1 MTNPVVYCGVD
12 TGGAFTDCILISD
25 GRVVRA
31 KAPST
36 PKDFSLGFFDAL
48 ESAGSQLG
56 LSLEDLVPRLRH
68 LGYGTKE
75 ATNIVVQRNVARTGL
90 LMTEGFGDT
99 LLMMRAIGRVT
110 GVPPE
115 KLMHLS
121 ATSKPAPLIPRSL
134 TAEVV
139 ERMDSFGDVVV
150 PLDENQCRRAI
161 DRLLALDVEAIA
173 IAFLWSFLNPAHERA
188 ALELVREIAPNIYS
202 CCSSALAPRL
212 GEYERTATAAINA
225 YVGPATSD
233 YMERVRLGMD
243 ELQARHEPLVL
254 QCSGG
259 AIPISQVA
267 MDAVRTIGS
276 GPAAGVIASADLA
289 RRLDIAHVICADVG
303 GTTFDVGLIRDGQ
316 AVMTDTS
323 IVSQYRYYAPSVDI
337 ESIGAGGG
345 SIAWVD
351 RVSGTLRVGPESA
364 GASPGPAAY
373 GQGGDRPTVTDA
385 CLVMGYLNPQSVLA
399 GRVGLDIEAARRAIE
414 TVAEPLGMTLE
425 RAAAG
430 IVRIAEMHMADL
442 VRKTTIQ
449 RGYHP
454 SDFVLFAYGG
464 GGPVHAGSF
473 GAELGVSRVLI
484 PFGESSSLWSAF
496 GAAASDVRRVF
507 EASRVL
513 EAPLVVETLNDM
525 YAGLESNANDW
536 LVAQGFEPPDIR
548 LVRSA
553 DVRYKAQIH
562 QVAIPVADGTLDE
575 VAGEA
580 LLDDFE
586 RAYEAL
592 YGVGTGYRAAG
603 IELTAVR
610 ISAVGVIA
618 KSDVHAVDHV
628 TPTKEAASRRVWWP
642 EVDAYV
648 DTDVYEG
655 ATLTPGVRHD
665 GPAIVEYRDT
675 TLVVHPGQCVLVDA
689 FGNLELEL
697 GR

>member
-1 MTNPVVYCGVD
+1 MTDPVVYCGVD
-12 TGGAFTDCILISD
+12 TGGTFTDCILISE
-25 GRVVRA
+25 GTVVRA

-36 PKDFSLGFFDAL
+36 PHDFSIGFFDAL

-56 LSLEDLVPRLRH
+56 MRLEDLVPRLKH
-68 LGYGTKE
+68 LGYGTTV
-75 ATNIVVQRNVARTGL
+75 ATNIVVQRNGARTGL
-90 LMTEGFGDT
+90 LMTEGFSDT

-115 KLMHLS
+115 QLMHLS
-121 ATSKPAPLIPRSL
+121 ATSKPAPLVPRSL
-134 TAEVV
+134 TREVV
-139 ERMDSFGDVVV
+139 ERVDCFGDIVV
-150 PLDENQCRRAI
+150 PLDEEQCRRAI
-161 DRLLALDVEAIA
+161 IKLLELDVEAIA
-173 IAFLWSFLNPAHERA
+173 ISFLWSFLNPAHERA
-188 ALELVREIAPNIYS
+188 ALEIARELAPSVYS

-212 GEYERTATAAINA
+212 GEYERTATTAINA

-233 YMERVRLGMD
+233 YMQRVQLGM
-243 ELQARHEPLVL
+243 EKLLSPHEPLVL

-267 MDAVRTIGS
+267 RDAVRTIGS
-276 GPAAGVIASADLA
+276 GPAAGVVASADLA
-289 RRLDIAHVICADVG
+289 RRLDIDHVICADVG
-303 GTTFDVGLIRDGQ
+303 GTTFDVGLIRDGR

-323 IVSQYRYYAPSVDI
+323 IVSQYRYFAPSVDI

-351 RVSGTLRVGPESA
+351 SMSGTLRVGPESA

-373 GQGGDRPTVTDA
+373 GQGGERPTVTDA
-385 CLVMGYLNPQSVLA
+385 CLVMGYLNPESVLA
-399 GRVGLDIEAARRAIE
+399 GRVGLDIEAAKRAVS

-513 EAPLVVETLNDM
+513 EAPLAVNLLNEM
-525 YAGLESNANDW
+525 YKILESDAVDW
-536 LVAQGFEPPDIR
+536 LAAQGFELADMR
-548 LVRSA
+548 LERSA

-562 QVAIPVADGTLDE
+562 QVAIPIVGESLDE
-575 VAGEA
+575 LAGETI
-580 LLDDFE
+580 LDDFE
-586 RAYEAL
+586 QAYEAL
-592 YGVGTGYRAAG
+592 YGEGTGYRAAG

-610 ISAVGVIA
+610 VSAVGAIA
-618 KSDVHAVDHV
+618 KSDVRAEDRA
-628 TPTKEAASRRVWWP
+628 TPARKAGSRRVWWP

-648 DTDVYEG
+648 DTDVHEG
-655 ATLTPGVRHD
+655 ATLAPGDRRM

-675 TLVVHPGQCVLVDA
+675 TLVVHPGQCVYVDMY
-689 FGNLELEL
+689 GNLELEME
-697 GR
+697 R